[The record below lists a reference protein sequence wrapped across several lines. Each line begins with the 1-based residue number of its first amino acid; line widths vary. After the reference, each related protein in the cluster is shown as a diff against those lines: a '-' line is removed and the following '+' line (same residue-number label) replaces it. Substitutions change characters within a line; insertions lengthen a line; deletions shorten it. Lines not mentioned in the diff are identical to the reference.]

1 MTFQELM
8 ARAGAE
14 RSSGWGETG
23 ALLSGQASKEKFN
36 IEHILNLITG
46 AGQEAETKDISR
58 KRRKSGWRLGGAIL
72 GGLGGL
78 LLGGPGGAL
87 KGKQWGTAIGA
98 GLGSLGGS
106 QLAKATEPGGW
117 ALKGVGGIP
126 SLLSSGMFFQ
136 TGREKGDIRKAD
148 ISRSIEEANKSYEQA
163 VYVDALRDALS
174 GYSLAS
180 LKPGDW
186 FDQGLEGKVLP
197 DSPISSGYDW
207 NV

>member
-1 MTFQELM
+1 MLVKKQKQKIYRE
-8 ARAGAE
+8 
-14 RSSGWGETG
+14 
-23 ALLSGQASKEKFN
+23 KEGKVDGD
-36 IEHILNLITG
+36 LAVRYLV
-46 AGQEAETKDISR
+46 DCLVL
-58 KRRKSGWRLGGAIL
+58 WLG
-72 GGLGGL
+72 
-78 LLGGPGGAL
+78 L
-87 KGKQWGTAIGA
+87 KGSKWGTAIGA
-98 GLGSLGGS
+98 GLGSFGGS
-106 QLAKATEPGGW
+106 SLAKATEPGGW